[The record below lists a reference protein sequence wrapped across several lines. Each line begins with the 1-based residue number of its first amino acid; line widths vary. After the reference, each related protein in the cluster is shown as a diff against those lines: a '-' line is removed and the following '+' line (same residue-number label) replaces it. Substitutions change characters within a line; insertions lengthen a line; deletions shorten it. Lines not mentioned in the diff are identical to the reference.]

1 MKLVFATHNP
11 NKLKEV
17 RLLLPGKFE
26 LLSLDDIGCL
36 SDIPETAPTL
46 EGNARLKAEYVMEH
60 FGYPCFADD
69 TGLLV
74 EALKGAPGVLSARYA
89 GEQKNSEDNIDKLL
103 SELKG
108 IDNRKARFVTII
120 ALITND
126 KLYLFEGEVKGYIE
140 HERKGSGGFGYDPVF
155 RPEGYSETFA
165 EMSTLLKNQISH
177 RGHALEKLKAHLQ
190 DAAKI

>member
-108 IDNRKARFVTII
+108 IDNRKARFVTVI

>member
-108 IDNRKARFVTII
+108 IDNRKARFVTVI

-190 DAAKI
+190 DATKI

>member
-17 RLLLPGKFE
+17 RMLLPGKFE
-26 LLSLDDIGCL
+26 LLSLDDIGCM

-46 EGNARLKAEYVMEH
+46 VGNARLKAEYVKEH

-74 EALKGAPGVLSARYA
+74 EALDGAPGVFSARYA
-89 GEQKNSEDNIDKLL
+89 GEQKSPEDNIDKLL
-103 SELKG
+103 SELNG
-108 IDNRKARFVTII
+108 AENRKARFVTVI

-126 KLYLFEGEVKGYIE
+126 EPNFFEGEVKGHIE
-140 HERKGSGGFGYDPVF
+140 HKRRGSGGFGYDPIF
-155 RPEGYSETFA
+155 TPEGYGETFA

-177 RGHALEKLKAHLQ
+177 RGRALEKLKAHLQ
-190 DAAKI
+190 AAAAL

>member
-74 EALKGAPGVLSARYA
+74 EALNGEPGVLSARYA

-108 IDNRKARFVTII
+108 IDNRKARFVTVI

-190 DAAKI
+190 DATKI